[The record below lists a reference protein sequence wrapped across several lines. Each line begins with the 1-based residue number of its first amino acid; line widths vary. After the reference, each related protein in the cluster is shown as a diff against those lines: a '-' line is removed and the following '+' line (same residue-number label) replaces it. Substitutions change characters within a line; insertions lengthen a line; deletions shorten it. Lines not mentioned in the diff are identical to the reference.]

1 MSTPGPGESSPNPPC
16 IEELLADVLGQIR
29 TTMEPDLTGKLLPEG
44 TTLLGVRTE
53 LYQSPTLGAGRD
65 VMPGQYPPDD
75 RNLIILT
82 LQDDKQVFFVGGR
95 ISPTDQFDI
104 DSSLGGGVDPRE
116 IHRVAYAYDG
126 GQTIVEH
133 LPDGSTNRYEGMYGD
148 PEMLLSH
155 IRGRLG
161 ACIAVESA
169 GVDPSA

>member
-16 IEELLADVLGQIR
+16 IEQLLADVLDQMR
-29 TTMEPDLTGKLLPEG
+29 TTMEPDLTETFLPEG

-53 LYQSPTLGAGRD
+53 LYQSPTLDAGRSA
-65 VMPGQYPPDD
+65 MPGQYPPDD

-82 LQDDKQVFFVGGR
+82 LQDNKQVFFVGGR

-116 IHRVAYAYDG
+116 IHRVVYAYDG
-126 GQTIVEH
+126 DQTIEEH
-133 LPDGSTNRYEGMYGD
+133 LPDGSVNRYEGQYGD

-155 IRGRLG
+155 IRHRLG
-161 ACIAVESA
+161 TCIAIETV